1 MDPHGAHGY
10 PAGMTTAVTLNG
22 ASQAVGWQARLRL
35 DFEAGPDRTIL
46 AHREQRGPLAVQRP
60 FYPEGSPCHVYVLH
74 PPGGLVGGDRLE
86 VAVRVGE
93 GAQALITTPGAA
105 KLYRSLGP
113 TAEQVQRLRVAAGG
127 SLEWLPQE
135 NILFPGAQARL
146 RTALDLEPG
155 AVFIGW
161 EAQCLGRPAIGERFE
176 TGRAD
181 LSLRIRRAGVPLL
194 LDRLRVA
201 NGQGLDG
208 ASGLRGYPVTATLL
222 ACPALPADLEV
233 VRSGADS
240 QLESDLPWGA
250 TLLGD
255 LLVVRCLAR
264 GTEPVHRQFRA
275 LWGILRPRLLGRPA
289 CPPRIWAT

>member
-1 MDPHGAHGY
+1 MS
-10 PAGMTTAVTLNG
+10 LLSEQ
-22 ASQAVGWQARLRL
+22 SQAPDTEGWQARLRL
-35 DFEAGPDRTIL
+35 DFAAGPDRTIL
-46 AHREQRGPLAVQRP
+46 ARREQRGPLAVQRP

-74 PPGGLVGGDRLE
+74 PPGGLVGGDLLAIE
-86 VAVRVGE
+86 VRVAE
-93 GAQALITTPGAA
+93 GAQAFITTPGAA

-113 TAEQVQRLRVAAGG
+113 TAEQVQRLRVAGGG

-146 RTALDLEPG
+146 RTELDLQPG
-155 AVFIGW
+155 AAFIGW
-161 EAQCLGRPAIGERFE
+161 DVQCLGRPAIGERFE

-181 LSLRIRRAGVPLL
+181 LSLGIHRAGVPLL

-201 NGQGLDG
+201 DGRGLDG
-208 ASGLRGYPVTATLL
+208 ASGLRGCPVTGTLV
-222 ACPALPADLEV
+222 ACPALPADLGA
-233 VRSGADS
+233 VRSQSD
-240 QLESDLPWGA
+240 LRMDSDLPWGA

-255 LLVVRCLAR
+255 LLIVRCLAR
-264 GTEPVHRQFRA
+264 GTEPVHRHFRA

>member
-1 MDPHGAHGY
+1 MRSPSDQFQAPH
-10 PAGMTTAVTLNG
+10 PA
-22 ASQAVGWQARLRL
+22 GWQARLGL
-35 DFEAGPDRTIL
+35 DFAAGPDRTIL

-60 FYPEGSPCHVYVLH
+60 FYPEGAPCHVYVLH

-86 VAVRVGE
+86 VAVRVGD

-146 RTALDLEPG
+146 RTELDLEPG
-155 AVFIGW
+155 AGFFGW
-161 EAQCLGRPAIGERFE
+161 EIQCLGRPAIGERFE
-176 TGRAD
+176 TGWAD
-181 LSLRIRRAGVPLL
+181 LGIGIRRAGVPLL
-194 LDRLRVA
+194 LDRLRVGE
-201 NGQGLDG
+201 GQGLDG
-208 ASGLRGYPVTATLL
+208 ASGLRGYPVTGTLV
-222 ACPALPADLEV
+222 ACPAVPADLEA
-233 VRSGADS
+233 VRSDAAPT
-240 QLESDLPWGA
+240 LEPDLTWGA

-255 LLVVRCLAR
+255 LLVIRCLAR
-264 GTEPVHRQFRA
+264 GSEPVHRHFRA

>member
-1 MDPHGAHGY
+1 MRLVGEGFQHADAH
-10 PAGMTTAVTLNG
+10 
-22 ASQAVGWQARLRL
+22 GWQARLRL
-35 DFEAGPDRTIL
+35 DFAAGSGRTIL

-60 FYPEGSPCHVYVLH
+60 FYPEGPTCHVYVLH
-74 PPGGLVGGDRLE
+74 PPGGLVGGDALSVE
-86 VAVRVGE
+86 VAVGE

-113 TAEQVQRLRVAAGG
+113 TAEQAQRLRVAVGG

-146 RTALDLEPG
+146 RTELDLEPG
-155 AVFIGW
+155 AAFIGW
-161 EAQCLGRPAIGERFE
+161 EVQCLGRPAIGERFE

-194 LDRLRVA
+194 MERLRVA
-201 NGQGLDG
+201 DGQGLDG
-208 ASGLRGYPVTATLL
+208 AGGLRGYPVTGTLA
-222 ACPALPADLEV
+222 ACPAGPDDLEV
-233 VRSGADS
+233 VRSDANS
-240 QLESDLPWGA
+240 TLEPDLTWGA

-264 GTEPVHRQFRA
+264 GSEPVHRHFRA